1 MKVEPYLSFEGR
13 CQEAIDF
20 YKKVLGAKVEMVM
33 HFKDAPEGQPS
44 GTCPPEMA
52 NKVMHASMKIGDS
65 VVMATDGHCTGK
77 SNFTGTSLTITASSD
92 AEAEKVFAAL
102 GDGGKVSMP
111 MAKTFF
117 ASRFG
122 MVSDRFGVP
131 WMVISVASITWL
143 KGIA

>member
-20 YKKVLGAKVEMVM
+20 YKKVLGAKLEMLM
-33 HFKDAPEGQPS
+33 HFKESPQPPS
-44 GTCPPEMA
+44 GAFPAEMA
-52 NKVMHASMKIGDS
+52 NKVMHASLKIGDS
-65 VVMATDGHCTGK
+65 IVMATDGHCTGK
-77 SNFTGTSLTITASSD
+77 ADFTGTSLTITASSD
-92 AEAEKVFAAL
+92 AEAEKLFAAL

-131 WMVISVASITWL
+131 WMVIAQP
-143 KGIA
+143 

>member
-33 HFKDAPEGQPS
+33 HFKESPQQPS
-44 GTCPPEMA
+44 SGAFPPEMA
-52 NKVMHASMKIGDS
+52 NKVMHASLRIGDS
-65 VVMATDGHCTGK
+65 IVMATDGHSTGK
-77 SNFTGTSLTITASSD
+77 LNFAGVSLTITASSD
-92 AEAEKVFAAL
+92 AEAERLFAAL
-102 GDGGKVSMP
+102 SDGGKVTMP

-122 MVSDRFGVP
+122 MVSDQFGVP
-131 WMVISVASITWL
+131 WMVIVQP
-143 KGIA
+143 